1 MNKAQEKEDAF
12 SHFFQALQHLQEKQ
26 ERNFV
31 NLLNFG
37 EKLSADAGTEDSGT
51 LFEKVYLVHIFKLN
65 K

>member
-31 NLLNFG
+31 NLLNLG
-37 EKLSADAGTEDSGT
+37 EKLSADAGTEDNGI
-51 LFEKVYLVHIFKLN
+51 LFEKMYSVCIFKLN

>member
-1 MNKAQEKEDAF
+1 MDKAQENEDAF

-37 EKLSADAGTEDSGT
+37 EKLSADADTEDSRI
-51 LFEKVYLVHIFKLN
+51 LFEKCIFCVIFY
-65 K
+65 